1 MIYDTI
7 TTIDNP
13 IERFLKSINY
23 EKMIENKYESEEL
36 KIEDKLEN
44 IKLLQDLYKEYTF
57 DIKGI
62 RDFLDSLIEIEK
74 KDKDRDKVK
83 ISTIHSAKGLEWK
96 HVFVG
101 CCNER
106 ILPFYKDYLTNLKRD
121 AELRLF
127 YVAIS
132 RAKDKLTLS
141 FSYKHRWQILPPSQF
156 LDIIEEHKII
166 G

>member
-1 MIYDTI
+1 
-7 TTIDNP
+7 
-13 IERFLKSINY
+13 
-23 EKMIENKYESEEL
+23 MIENKYESEEL

-57 DIKGI
+57 DINGI

-106 ILPFYKDYLTNLKRD
+106 N
-121 AELRLF
+121 A
-127 YVAIS
+127 
-132 RAKDKLTLS
+132 
-141 FSYKHRWQILPPSQF
+141 
-156 LDIIEEHKII
+156 
-166 G
+166 